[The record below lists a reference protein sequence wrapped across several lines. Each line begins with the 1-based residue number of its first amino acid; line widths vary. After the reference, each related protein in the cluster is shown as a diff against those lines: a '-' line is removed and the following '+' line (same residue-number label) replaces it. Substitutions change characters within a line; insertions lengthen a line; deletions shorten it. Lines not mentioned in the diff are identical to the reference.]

1 MTDGTLTQATFA
13 TAAKQFLELSNKYQD
28 SWELVQSPTWP
39 PYLRKSVQQQLTR
52 LTETTDVDDDLA
64 EFEEVELEE
73 DPSAAQVDTVTTDLY
88 RFEYHVVYSISYQV
102 PVLYFNV
109 FKSDGTLLRLE
120 EAWSGFTELAGE
132 SREQLRQTLTQM
144 EHPAL
149 FKPFLGLHP
158 CKTANVLRALPDSQN
173 VIVSFLSIYGP
184 YVNLELDPRYG
195 LTSDKQNESGE
206 NE

>member
-1 MTDGTLTQATFA
+1 MTDGTLTQATFT
-13 TAAKQFLELSNKYQD
+13 TAAKQFLELSQKYQD
-28 SWELVQSPTWP
+28 SWELVQSPSWP
-39 PYLRKSVQQQLTR
+39 SYLRKSVQQQLTR
-52 LTETTDVDDDLA
+52 LTGTTDDDDLA
-64 EFEEVELEE
+64 EFEEVELDE

-109 FKSDGTLLRLE
+109 FKRNPAAARGSLV
-120 EAWSGFTELAGE
+120 GFTELAGE

-158 CKTANVLRALPDSQN
+158 CKTANVLGALPDSQN
-173 VIVSFLSIYGP
+173 AIVSFLSIYGP
-184 YVNLELDPRYG
+184 YVNLELDPRYRG
-195 LTSDKQNESGE
+195 
-206 NE
+206 